1 MTDSHKFFT
10 RILMSLYGILLHISP
25 LILKSCY
32 NIITLLSMH
41 AGKAGWC
48 SYLSVFSLRGA
59 IYHRYG
65 GLLLNILLS
74 NVPIRSLVL
83 KLNFKKVAGMML
95 AFNPSSY
102 HD

>member
-1 MTDSHKFFT
+1 
-10 RILMSLYGILLHISP
+10 
-25 LILKSCY
+25 
-32 NIITLLSMH
+32 MH

-59 IYHRYG
+59 VYHRYG

-95 AFNPSSY
+95 AFNPYLIMTEQLFNFDPLSSLTFTV
-102 HD
+102 